1 MFDKDLKDIGLI
13 LLLTK
18 LYIYTNYKKNTFV
31 LIYVDN
37 ILSTS
42 LNSEIKRIRDI
53 IALKRKLKILLF
65 KRFLGYNIF
74 YN

>member
-1 MFDKDLKDIGLI
+1 VFDKDLKDISLI

-18 LYIYTNYKKNTFV
+18 LYIYTNYKKNIFV
-31 LIYVDN
+31 VIYIDD